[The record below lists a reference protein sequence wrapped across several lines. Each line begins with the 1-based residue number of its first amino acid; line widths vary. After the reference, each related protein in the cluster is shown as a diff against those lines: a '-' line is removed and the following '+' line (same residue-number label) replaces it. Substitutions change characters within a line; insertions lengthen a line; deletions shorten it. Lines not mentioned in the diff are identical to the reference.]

1 MKKSVN
7 YLSKSLYI
15 RGLQCHK
22 SLYLE
27 KFHRDLKDEITAET
41 QARFDSGNMVG
52 EAAHGLFPDGVL
64 VPYIDTENGIAEQL
78 RLTSEAIKNGAKVIY
93 EASFQYDG
101 IFVKVDILRK
111 GRQGMGNLRG

>member
-1 MKKSVN
+1 MGTIQSKEGGNMSSVKKKPAN

-27 KFHRDLKDEITAET
+27 KFHRDLKAETTAET

-52 EAAHGLFPDGVL
+52 E
-64 VPYIDTENGIAEQL
+64 IAL
-78 RLTSEAIKNGAKVIY
+78 RC
-93 EASFQYDG
+93 
-101 IFVKVDILRK
+101 
-111 GRQGMGNLRG
+111 